1 MKVSRKMTMTMINYF
16 LRRIIEI
23 QLESLSVILKFLT
36 SARAL
41 EDDVY
46 FYSEKYFRNTLDIHP
61 NNLVFPSRSRGLF
74 SPSVVW
80 TRKVKI
86 LFNFTPDQSIVMTRD
101 VSPGVG
107 IIFPSGVIVSLGRQT
122 HGRCR
127 TFYQI
132 KSPARFLFQS

>member
-1 MKVSRKMTMTMINYF
+1 MTMTMKNYF

-23 QLESLSVILKFLT
+23 QLESLSVILRFLM
-36 SARAL
+36 SARAF
-41 EDDVY
+41 EEYVY
-46 FYSEKYFRNTLDIHP
+46 FYTFHLAVETYFLVYFRNTRHIHS
-61 NNLVFPSRSRGLF
+61 NNLVWS
-74 SPSVVW
+74 
-80 TRKVKI
+80 RKVKI
-86 LFNFTPDQSIVMTRD
+86 LFIFITDQSIIMTRD
-101 VSPGVG
+101 VSPGAG

>member
-1 MKVSRKMTMTMINYF
+1 MFIFTLPVSQSRPIF
-16 LRRIIEI
+16 P
-23 QLESLSVILKFLT
+23 V
-36 SARAL
+36 
-41 EDDVY
+41 
-46 FYSEKYFRNTLDIHP
+46 YFRNNRDIHP
-61 NNLVFPSRSRGLF
+61 NNLVWS
-74 SPSVVW
+74 
-80 TRKVKI
+80 RKVKI
-86 LFNFTPDQSIVMTRD
+86 LFNFTADQSIVMTRD